1 MTKIN
6 KKLNK
11 IRDQVHP
18 QCVACSLTN
27 RNGLHLKFDVADD
40 KSVKADFQYNKV
52 FEGYP
57 GILHG
62 GIISSILDSAMCN
75 CMFARGKA
83 AVTAEMTIKFQH
95 PVATC
100 RKATVSA
107 RIIQFSH
114 SLYLLEAEIIQ
125 NGEVKVTTKGKFYD
139 QPDLVDVVDDLSHNI
154 IQI

>member
-1 MTKIN
+1 MIMTKIN

-18 QCVACSLTN
+18 QCIACSLTN

-75 CMFARGKA
+75 CMFARGKV
-83 AVTAEMTIKFQH
+83 AVTAEMAIKFCY
-95 PVATC
+95 PVETC
-100 RKATVSA
+100 KKATVSA
-107 RIIQFSH
+107 RVTHFSH
-114 SLYLLEAEIIQ
+114 SLYFGGAKITQ
-125 NGEVKVTTKGKFYD
+125 NGEVKVITKAKFYD
-139 QPDLVDVVDDLSHNI
+139 QPCLVDIIDKSLCNI
-154 IQI
+154 A

>member
-1 MTKIN
+1 MTEIN

-11 IRDQVHP
+11 IRNQVHP
-18 QCVACSLTN
+18 QCIACSLTN

-75 CMFARGKA
+75 CMFARGKT
-83 AVTAEMTIKFQH
+83 AVTAEMTIKFWH

-100 RKATVSA
+100 RKATVTA
-107 RIIQFSH
+107 RIIHFSH

-125 NGEVKVTTKGKFYD
+125 NGEVKVTTKGKFYN
-139 QPDLVDVVDDLSHNI
+139 QPDLVDVVDASSENI
-154 IQI
+154 I

>member
-6 KKLNK
+6 KKLNR
-11 IRDQVHP
+11 IRNQVHP
-18 QCVACSLTN
+18 QCIACSLTN

-75 CMFARGKA
+75 CMFARGKV
-83 AVTAEMTIKFQH
+83 AVTAEMAIKFRY
-95 PVATC
+95 PVKTWK
-100 RKATVSA
+100 KATVSA
-107 RIIQFSH
+107 RVTHFSH
-114 SLYLLEAEIIQ
+114 SLYLLDAEIIQ
-125 NGEVKVTTKGKFYD
+125 NGEVKVTTKGKFYN
-139 QPDLVDVVDDLSHNI
+139 QPALVDIVNKP
-154 IQI
+154 

>member
-6 KKLNK
+6 KKLNR
-11 IRDQVHP
+11 IRNQVHP
-18 QCVACSLTN
+18 QCIACSLTN

-125 NGEVKVTTKGKFYD
+125 NGEVKVTTKGKFYN
-139 QPDLVDVVDDLSHNI
+139 QPALVDIVNKP
-154 IQI
+154 

>member
-6 KKLNK
+6 NKLNN
-11 IRDQVHP
+11 IRNQVHP
-18 QCVACSLTN
+18 QCIACSLANT
-27 RNGLHLKFDVADD
+27 NGLHLKFDVADD
-40 KSVKADFQYNKV
+40 KSVKADFEYNKN

-62 GIISSILDSAMCN
+62 GIISLILDSAMCN

-83 AVTAEMTIKFQH
+83 AVTAEMTMKFRN

-107 RIIQFSH
+107 RIIRSSH
-114 SLYLLEAEIIQ
+114 SLYLLEAEIVQ
-125 NGEVKVTTKGKFYD
+125 NGELKVTTEGKFYD
-139 QPDLVDVVDDLSHNI
+139 QPNLVDVVDTPPSYNI
-154 IQI
+154 I

>member
-1 MTKIN
+1 MIMTKIN

-18 QCVACSLTN
+18 HCIACSLTS

-83 AVTAEMTIKFQH
+83 AVTAEMTIKFLH

-100 RKATVSA
+100 RKATVMA
-107 RIIQFSH
+107 RIVQFSH
-114 SLYLLEAEIIQ
+114 SLYLLEAEILQ
-125 NGEVKVTTKGKFYD
+125 NGEVKATTKGKFYD
-139 QPDLVDVVDDLSHNI
+139 QSDLVDVVDDL
-154 IQI
+154 

>member
-6 KKLNK
+6 KKLNN
-11 IRDQVHP
+11 IRNQVHP
-18 QCVACSLTN
+18 QCIACSLTN
-27 RNGLHLKFDVADD
+27 TNGLHLKFDVADD

-83 AVTAEMTIKFQH
+83 AVTAEMTIKFRH
-95 PVATC
+95 PVVTC

-107 RIIQFSH
+107 KITHFSH
-114 SLYLLEAEIIQ
+114 SLYLLESEVIQ
-125 NGEVKVTTKGKFYD
+125 NEEVKVTAKGKFYN
-139 QPDLVDVVDDLSHNI
+139 QPDLVDTTDTPSCNI
-154 IQI
+154 I

>member
-1 MTKIN
+1 MIMTKIN

-18 QCVACSLTN
+18 QCIACSLTN
-27 RNGLHLKFDVADD
+27 TNGLHLKFDVADD
-40 KSVKADFQYNKV
+40 KSVKADFKYNKV

-75 CMFARGKA
+75 CMFACGNR
-83 AVTAEMTIKFQH
+83 H

-107 RIIQFSH
+107 RITQSSH
-114 SLYLLEAEIIQ
+114 SLYLLEAEIVQ

-139 QPDLVDVVDDLSHNI
+139 QPDLVDIVNEP
-154 IQI
+154 